1 MKDSINQ
8 RMSGNS
14 LSDKPF
20 VLIPSRMEST
30 RFPGKP
36 LALIAG
42 KPMIHRVYD
51 KVALA
56 HNISGCAICTDSE
69 KIIEY
74 ACKNGLSVIKTGNC
88 HTGTDRVFEANKE
101 INSNLIIN
109 VQGDEPLIDSEF
121 IDRFSENL
129 QASQNCTNTTSPLIM
144 SSYCSATEEEALCKN
159 VVKVFINS
167 LNEAVSFS
175 RFPICSA
182 VNDGVRC
189 IYKQIGIYGYNKI
202 GLEIFQNLGYSQL
215 EETEKV
221 ELMRWIDFV
230 GPVKMTRSEFPAYS
244 VDTIED
250 LIKVEQLII
259 HSANGKL
266 S

>member
-1 MKDSINQ
+1 
-8 RMSGNS
+8 MSGDCLTS
-14 LSDKPF
+14 KPF
-20 VLIPSRMEST
+20 ALIPSRMEST

-51 KVALA
+51 KVKAA
-56 HNISGCAICTDSE
+56 SNISGCAICTDSE
-69 KIIEY
+69 QIAEY
-74 ACKNGLSVIKTGNC
+74 AQQEGLSVIKTGIC
-88 HTGTDRVFEANKE
+88 HTGTDRVFEA
-101 INSNLIIN
+101 SQHVDADLIIN
-109 VQGDEPLIDSEF
+109 IQGDEPLIRSEF
-121 IDRFSENL
+121 IDRFSSSL
-129 QASQNCTNTTSPLIM
+129 QEAQSSTSRSKPLIM
-144 SSYCSATEEEALCKN
+144 SSYCSATEEESACKN
-159 VVKVFINS
+159 IVKVFINS
-167 LNEAVSFS
+167 LDEAVAFS

-189 IYKQIGIYGYNKI
+189 VYKQIGIYGYNKS
-202 GLEIFQNLGYSQL
+202 GLSTFQRLGYSQL

-221 ELMRWIDFV
+221 ELMRWIDFI
-230 GPVKMTRSEFPAYS
+230 GPIKMIRSQYPAYS

-259 HSANGKL
+259 HAANGKL